1 MSSSKYIVC
10 KYPYLAH
17 LLPGHRIVYILWN
30 WIYHIVIFISFSE
43 GQIEDFVKKSKL
55 LFSRHFVE
63 LRNREEV
70 SAIASVKKLSDKRK
84 GLNEVRALI
93 RPDLEDIESGGPTFD
108 AEIQAK
114 EFVEKEFELM
124 KKLCEVLFDQ
134 KRYPELQR
142 ITFSALGSPIFNKHT
157 EIIKVKN
164 LLETQ

>member
-1 MSSSKYIVC
+1 M
-10 KYPYLAH
+10 
-17 LLPGHRIVYILWN
+17 
-30 WIYHIVIFISFSE
+30 
-43 GQIEDFVKKSKL
+43 
-55 LFSRHFVE
+55 E

-157 EIIKVKN
+157 EIIKVIKKQ
-164 LLETQ
+164 LALWPRIFGVTILERPIFSHVFHFRNVNFCAFFHHT

>member
-1 MSSSKYIVC
+1 M
-10 KYPYLAH
+10 
-17 LLPGHRIVYILWN
+17 
-30 WIYHIVIFISFSE
+30 
-43 GQIEDFVKKSKL
+43 
-55 LFSRHFVE
+55 E

-108 AEIQAK
+108 AEVQAK

-157 EIIKVKN
+157 EIIKVHNKQ
-164 LLETQ
+164 LLALWPRILGVTSLKRPIQKGQI

>member
-1 MSSSKYIVC
+1 M
-10 KYPYLAH
+10 
-17 LLPGHRIVYILWN
+17 
-30 WIYHIVIFISFSE
+30 
-43 GQIEDFVKKSKL
+43 
-55 LFSRHFVE
+55 E

-108 AEIQAK
+108 AEVQAK

-164 LLETQ
+164 LLETQWARKFKKVQTKKLVKSNKSISQIILFDQIPFFAISKMTKNQFLN

>member
-1 MSSSKYIVC
+1 MFSFPLIYIFFC
-10 KYPYLAH
+10 
-17 LLPGHRIVYILWN
+17 
-30 WIYHIVIFISFSE
+30 SFSE

-157 EIIKVKN
+157 EIIKVHNKQ
-164 LLETQ
+164 LLALWPRIRGVTSLKRPIQKGYIK

>member
-1 MSSSKYIVC
+1 MFSFPLIYIFFC
-10 KYPYLAH
+10 
-17 LLPGHRIVYILWN
+17 
-30 WIYHIVIFISFSE
+30 SFSE

-108 AEIQAK
+108 AEVQAK

-157 EIIKVKN
+157 EIIKVIN
-164 LLETQ
+164 NYLRYGPVFLV

>member
-1 MSSSKYIVC
+1 M
-10 KYPYLAH
+10 YPYLAH

-93 RPDLEDIESGGPTFD
+93 RPDLEEESGPTFD